1 MSSVAGDAQLARSA
15 STLRIFQNTTRK
27 LVHFGPSNADSMS
40 LFLHSTIT
48 FACFLLLMSLSCLGD
63 QGSTLGLKSMWGRLK
78 QRFDES
84 TPLMICLM
92 LNAWLIGFSLISLT
106 LYYKYE
112 KDTEIRYADD
122 VIMVDNDVD
131 PVASSND
138 NPGSNKSGSGLFGEK
153 LEGTKIMV
161 VRLPTSTSNGL
172 ERGGS
177 GAVAIGLSGN

>member
-1 MSSVAGDAQLARSA
+1 MHNWLGQQAPFGS
-15 STLRIFQNTTRK
+15 FNTTRK
-27 LVHFGPSNADSMS
+27 LVHSWVLPNADSMS

-63 QGSTLGLKSMWGRLK
+63 QGGTLGLKSMWGRLK
-78 QRFDES
+78 QRFDEVYAIDDMS
-84 TPLMICLM
+84 M
-92 LNAWLIGFSLISLT
+92 LNAWLIGFSIISLT

-122 VIMVDNDVD
+122 VIMVDNDAD

-161 VRLPTSTSNGL
+161 VRLPNSTSNGL